1 MKKKYTLLENEKDDI
16 KDEIKDNK
24 IEIASLEKK
33 IRRLKSKNSKL
44 QVKIAEINGEQ
55 IKIVNNGKS
64 TNVYLNT
71 TKGMI

>member
-1 MKKKYTLLENEKDDI
+1 MKKKYTLLENEKDNI
-16 KDEIKDNK
+16 KNEIKDNK
-24 IEIASLEKK
+24 LEIASLEKK

-55 IKIVNNGKS
+55 IKIVNNGRT
-64 TNVYLNT
+64 TNVYFDT